1 LIVLTR
7 LWVTLENMGAPKN
20 IRTEVGNTNWFVVSK
35 GVRLSSHQICL
46 AFMVSPD
53 LFGLY
58 GEQTMRDAE
67 LDDANIGVKIGGRLI
82 NNLGYTNNTLAAT
95 NKNYLSDFL
104 VQTTSKKSRSSI

>member
-1 LIVLTR
+1 
-7 LWVTLENMGAPKN
+7 
-20 IRTEVGNTNWFVVSK
+20 
-35 GVRLSSHQICL
+35 
-46 AFMVSPD
+46 
-53 LFGLY
+53 
-58 GEQTMRDAE
+58 MRDAE